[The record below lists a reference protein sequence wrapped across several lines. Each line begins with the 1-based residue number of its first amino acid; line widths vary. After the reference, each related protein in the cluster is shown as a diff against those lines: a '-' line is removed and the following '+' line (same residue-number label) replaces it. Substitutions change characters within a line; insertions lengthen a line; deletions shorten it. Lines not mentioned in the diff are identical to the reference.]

1 MKPTTATVN
10 VARWS
15 ARHPWRAIALWAVV
29 VMAAMA
35 LTATVPTQTTGFAD
49 SRVGES
55 GRAAAMIDDAGLSA
69 SPQESVVITARSG
82 ALDPAAAAA
91 AADDVGEALGRLR
104 QVKSVDKAI
113 WSPDRDALLVPVT
126 MRGTPDD
133 AADHVDELLD
143 ATASVQR
150 DHRDLSMRQAGEA
163 SLDAGINEQVGSDLS
178 SGESLSL
185 PITFA
190 ILLVAFGALIAA
202 GIPVLLAFSSVV
214 TSLGLYG
221 PISHL
226 VPDHGTTSSVVLL
239 MGMAVGVDY
248 SLFYLRREREERQK
262 GHSTIDAI
270 EIAAKT
276 SGHAVVVSGAAVV
289 LAMSGLFLMRDIGFA
304 GLAVGSI
311 LVVVFAVL
319 GSVTVLPAL
328 LAKLGHRVD
337 RPRIP
342 LLWRLN
348 RRIGAGGIS
357 GRLLRPVLANP
368 RTATLITGAVL
379 VAVTLPVLTMKTQEA
394 TLDTLPQSIPAVQ
407 AYQDV
412 QRSFP
417 GEHPSIDVV
426 LRGPAGS
433 DAVSTAALEQVA
445 HGSGLAPVGQVRVGD
460 DGRTTVLTLTAPQA
474 EGDPRNDAAVE
485 RLRDTVVPRAATTLS
500 GATWAVGGDV
510 AETIDVNAQ
519 PSRLPW
525 VVAFV
530 LALTLIVMGW
540 TFRSVVIAALTTV
553 LNLLSIGTAFG
564 VMVLVFQHSWA
575 DGLLGYTSQGFL
587 VDWVPV
593 FCFVVLIGLSM
604 DYHVFVLSRVREA
617 VASGMPYAQAVRD
630 GIRDTAGVVTSAAA
644 VMVSVFAVFATLSM
658 VEMKQM
664 GIGLSVA
671 ILIDATLIRLVLLPA
686 MLLLLERPLT
696 KAWAPTVV
704 APKVHE
710 PQYV

>member
-29 VMAAMA
+29 VTAAMA
-35 LTATVPTQTTGFAD
+35 LTATIPTQTSSFSD

-55 GRAAAMIDDAGLSA
+55 GRAAEMIDDAGLSA
-69 SPQESVVITARSG
+69 DPQESVVITARSG
-82 ALDPAAAAA
+82 KLDKAAATA
-91 AADDVGEALGRLR
+91 AADDISAALGRLGP
-104 QVKSVDKAI
+104 VKDVGKAI
-113 WSPDRDALLVPVT
+113 WSPDRDALLVPVS

-133 AADHVDELLD
+133 ASDHVQELLD
-143 ATASVQR
+143 VTASVQR
-150 DHRDLSMRQAGEA
+150 DHHDVSVRQVGEA
-163 SLDAGINEQVGSDLS
+163 SLDAGINDQVASDLA

-185 PITFA
+185 PITFG
-190 ILLVAFGALIAA
+190 ILLVAFGALNASST
-202 GIPVLLAFSSVV
+202 GMPAFSSVV

-221 PISHL
+221 PISYL
-226 VPDHGTTSSVVLL
+226 VPDEGTVSSVVLL

-270 EIAAKT
+270 EIAART

-289 LAMSGLFLMRDIGFA
+289 LAMSGLFLMRETTFA
-304 GLAVGSI
+304 GLAIGSI

-337 RPRIP
+337 RPRVP

-368 RTATLITGAVL
+368 RTSALITGVVL
-379 VAVTLPVLTMKTQEA
+379 VAVTLPVFSMKTGEG
-394 TLDTLPQSIPAVQ
+394 TLETLPQDIPAVQ

-426 LRGPAGS
+426 LRRTAGS
-433 DAVSTAALEQVA
+433 GDAAAAALEQV
-445 HGSGLAPVGQVRVGD
+445 SDDSELAPAGPVRVGD
-460 DGRTTVLTLTAPQA
+460 DGRTAVLNLTAPHA
-474 EGDPRNDAAVE
+474 EGDARNDAAVQ
-485 RLRDTVVPRAATTLS
+485 RLRDTVVPRASADLGGIT
-500 GATWAVGGDV
+500 AAVGGGV
-510 AETIDVNAQ
+510 AATMDVNDQ

-530 LALTLIVMGW
+530 LALTLVVMGW
-540 TFRSVVIAALTTV
+540 TFRSVVIVALTTV
-553 LNLLSIGTAFG
+553 LNLLSVGTAFG
-564 VMVLVFQHSWA
+564 VMVLVFQNSWA
-575 DGLLGYTSQGFL
+575 DGLLDYTSQGFL

-617 VASGMPYAQAVRD
+617 VASGVPFADAVRD

-671 ILIDATLIRLVLLPA
+671 ILVDATLIRLVLLPA
-686 MLLLLERPLT
+686 LLLLLERPLT
-696 KAWAPTVV
+696 KAWAPREEE
-704 APKVHE
+704 ARE
-710 PQYV
+710 LQSQYV